1 MGVADLIPGVSGGT
15 IAFITVIYD
24 ELLYSL
30 NCIDRESVGLL
41 VKWRIREFWT
51 KINGGFLATLFAGIV
66 TSLLFLAK
74 LVTHLLGHHPI
85 LIWSFFFG
93 LILIS
98 APLVLRE
105 IRKWN
110 ITLIITFLLGVGITF
125 SLTLIPP
132 SQLPEGI
139 FFIFAAGALAV
150 CGLILPGI
158 SGSFILLII
167 GKYQYLINSLISLNV
182 TLIIAFSAGCVI
194 GLLIFSRLL
203 RWMLHNYRSASIAL
217 LSGLM
222 LGSLNKVWPWREILE
237 YVTNSKG
244 EQVPAFDKSILP
256 WHYFATTGKDPQV
269 LQAILMMALSV
280 FLVVLIEKI
289 AVRLKTKI

>member
-1 MGVADLIPGVSGGT
+1 MGAADLVPGVSGGT
-15 IAFITVIYD
+15 IAFITVIHD

-30 NCIDRESVGLL
+30 NSIDRESLRLL
-41 VKWRIREFWT
+41 AKLRIREFWT
-51 KINGGFLATLFAGIV
+51 KINGGFLATLFAGIL

-74 LVTHLLGHHPI
+74 TITHLLGHHAI
-85 LIWSFFFG
+85 LTWSFFFG

-98 APLVLRE
+98 APLVLRQ

-110 ITLIITFLLGVGITF
+110 LALVMIFLLGAGITY
-125 SLTLIPP
+125 SLTLISP
-132 SQLPEGI
+132 SQLPEGF
-139 FFIFAAGALAV
+139 FFIFLAGAMAI

-182 TLIIAFSAGCVI
+182 TLILAFIAGCVI
-194 GLLIFSRLL
+194 GLLIFSRIL

-217 LSGLM
+217 LCGLM
-222 LGSLNKVWPWREILE
+222 LGSLNKVWPWREVLE

-269 LQAILMMALSV
+269 FQAILMMALSV